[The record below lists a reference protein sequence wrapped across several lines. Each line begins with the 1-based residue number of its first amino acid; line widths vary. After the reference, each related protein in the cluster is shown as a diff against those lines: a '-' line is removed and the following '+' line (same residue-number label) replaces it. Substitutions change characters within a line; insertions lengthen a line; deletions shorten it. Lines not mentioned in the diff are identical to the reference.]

1 MMGTTARLLFVA
13 AALVLGLAF
22 LAPLWRITLQ
32 APQYPEGLG
41 LEIRVNTVTGVKP
54 QDLQNING
62 LNHYIGMKAIE
73 PDSIPEL
80 TLMPLALGALLLGGL
95 GVAALGRRTFARAW
109 VLLFLVGTLA
119 GLADFW
125 YWQYDYGHNLDVE
138 NAPIKVPGMS
148 YQPPLFGTKQLLNFT
163 ATSWP
168 GLGGWAAFAS
178 LGLAGVAV
186 AYDRRRHLALATAAV
201 PSRPLEAPVATHV
214 AARAAGGVS

>member
-1 MMGTTARLLFVA
+1 MLSKTARLLLA
-13 AALVLGLAF
+13 TSALLLVGTF
-22 LAPLWRITLQ
+22 LFPLWRIALI

-41 LEIRVNTVTGVKP
+41 LLIKVNTVTGVEP

-80 TLMPLALGALLLGGL
+80 TLMPIALAALMLSGL
-95 GVAALGRRTFARAW
+95 AVAWLGRRSLAKAW
-109 VLLFLVGTLA
+109 VALFFIGSLA

-148 YQPPLFGTKQLLNFT
+148 YQPPLFGRKQLLNFT

-168 GLGGWAAFAS
+168 DLGGMAAFAS
-178 LGLAGVAV
+178 LAV
-186 AYDRRRHLALATAAV
+186 AMGALVVDARGRRDAESPAV
-201 PSRPLEAPVATHV
+201 PSPAPAD
-214 AARAAGGVS
+214 AAPPALGTTGGAR

>member
-1 MMGTTARLLFVA
+1 MLSKPARFMLA
-13 AALVLGLAF
+13 TAALLLAGAF
-22 LAPLWRITLQ
+22 LFPLWRIALI

-41 LEIRVNTVTGVKP
+41 LLIKVNTVTGVEP

-80 TLMPLALGALLLGGL
+80 TLMPIALGVLMLSGL
-95 GVAALGRRTFARAW
+95 AVAWLGRRTLARVW
-109 VLLFLVGTLA
+109 VGLFLVGSLA
-119 GLADFW
+119 GIADFW

-148 YQPPLFGTKQLLNFT
+148 YQPPLFGSKKLLNFT

-168 GLGGWAAFAS
+168 DLGGIAAFAS
-178 LGLAGVAV
+178 L
-186 AYDRRRHLALATAAV
+186 ALAVGALVVDA
-201 PSRPLEAPVATHV
+201 RGRGDDD
-214 AARAAGGVS
+214 ARASRTRTPSPAGTPVLGASGGIR

>member
-1 MMGTTARLLFVA
+1 MMSKPVRLLLAA
-13 AALVLGLAF
+13 AALLLVGAF
-22 LAPLWRITLQ
+22 VFPLWRIALI

-41 LEIRVNTVTGVKP
+41 LLIRVNTVTGVEP

-80 TLMPLALGALLLGGL
+80 TLMPIALGALLLSGL
-95 GVAALGRRTFARAW
+95 AVAVLGRRALARAW
-109 VLLFLVGTLA
+109 VAIFFIGSLA

-148 YQPPLFGTKQLLNFT
+148 YQPPLFGSKQLLNFT

-168 GLGGWAAFAS
+168 ALGGLAAFGS
-178 LGLAGVAV
+178 LALAAGALLVDART
-186 AYDRRRHLALATAAV
+186 RRATSSSPTPLATAAV
-201 PSRPLEAPVATHV
+201 TTSPLGTTE
-214 AARAAGGVS
+214 GVR

>member
-1 MMGTTARLLFVA
+1 MMSKPVRLLFAA
-13 AALVLGLAF
+13 AALMLVGAF
-22 LAPLWRITLQ
+22 VFPLWRIALI

-41 LEIRVNTVTGVKP
+41 LLIRVNTVTGVEP

-80 TLMPLALGALLLGGL
+80 TLMPIALGVLLLSGL
-95 GVAALGRRTFARAW
+95 AVAVLGRRALARAW
-109 VLLFLVGTLA
+109 VAVFFIGSLA

-148 YQPPLFGTKQLLNFT
+148 YQPPLFGSKQLLNFT

-168 GLGGWAAFAS
+168 ALGGLAAFGS
-178 LGLAGVAV
+178 
-186 AYDRRRHLALATAAV
+186 LALAAGALVVDARTRRATSSSPTPLVTAAV
-201 PSRPLEAPVATHV
+201 TTSPLGTT
-214 AARAAGGVS
+214 GGVR